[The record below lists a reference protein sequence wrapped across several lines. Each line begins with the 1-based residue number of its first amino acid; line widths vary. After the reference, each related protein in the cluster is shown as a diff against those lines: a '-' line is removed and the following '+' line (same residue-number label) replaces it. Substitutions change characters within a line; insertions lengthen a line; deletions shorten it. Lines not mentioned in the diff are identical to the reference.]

1 MAFYKLLTVSLRE
14 LTSESFGYMLEEQ
27 VLTELLDEK
36 GNKVSETKSYV
47 LIKPGLDE
55 ATLSDALIEALG
67 IVILQAKKGV
77 WKHVNDPPSVIRMSV
92 S

>member
-1 MAFYKLLTVSLRE
+1 
-14 LTSESFGYMLEEQ
+14 MLEEQ

-36 GNKVSETKSYV
+36 GSKISETKSYM